1 MHCCVAPACLGLPP
15 LATLLTLP
23 LPRCCRELWGIRW
36 GDIIVSMDGEAITNE
51 RDLFACLDEHRP
63 GQTVE
68 LGVQRG
74 IGATAQKRTVRVTLA
89 DRRDTAGE

>member
-1 MHCCVAPACLGLPP
+1 
-15 LATLLTLP
+15 
-23 LPRCCRELWGIRW
+23 
-36 GDIIVSMDGEAITNE
+36 MDGEAITNE

-74 IGATAQKRTVRVTLA
+74 IGSTAQKRTVRVTLA

>member
-1 MHCCVAPACLGLPP
+1 VHRCVAPAFLDLPTR
-15 LATLLTLP
+15 AALLTL
-23 LPRCCRELWGIRW
+23 LLLACCRELWGIRW